1 MPWPSWEAL
10 YRSDLQGTWAL
21 LVVPALFLVY
31 AALAGRARADASS
44 RPDARWLLA
53 YSVVFAVE
61 TLVDPLATGPL
72 VRALGLGPGA
82 ASAVGFLFVW
92 LGDFRVLLL
101 VFALARA
108 RRHAWLRAVVASLL
122 VPALD
127 LALYHGLLRALWP
140 ELPGQTLWLIHE
152 VGFCALALALCIW
165 GVPRLTPP
173 EPLGHRRFLR
183 GALLYAAL
191 YYALWAKSD
200 LLILAGVDA
209 GWGLRILPNQ
219 LYYACWVPFVFFWF
233 THRSQR
239 G

>member
-1 MPWPSWEAL
+1 MRWPSWEAL

-31 AALAGRARADASS
+31 AALAGRARAAASS

-53 YSVVFAVE
+53 YSVAFAVE

-82 ASAVGFLFVW
+82 SSALGFLFVW

-101 VFALARA
+101 VFALAQA
-108 RRHAWLRAVVASLL
+108 RRHAWLRAAVATCL

-152 VGFCALALALCIW
+152 LGFCALALALCVW

-173 EPLGHRRFLR
+173 EPQGHRRFLR

-191 YYALWAKSD
+191 YYALWAKAD
-200 LLILAGVDA
+200 LVILAGVDA

-219 LYYACWVPFVFFWF
+219 LYYAFWVPFLFFTF
-233 THRSQR
+233 TRRSQR
-239 G
+239 E